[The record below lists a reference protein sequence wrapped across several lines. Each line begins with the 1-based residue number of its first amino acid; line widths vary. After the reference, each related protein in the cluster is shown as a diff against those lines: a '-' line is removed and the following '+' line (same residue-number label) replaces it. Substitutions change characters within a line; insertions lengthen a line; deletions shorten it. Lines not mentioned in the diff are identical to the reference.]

1 MQASIE
7 FWMLSDLWI
16 HFLSFKIKV
25 LTDVTYSVSLFLLLF
40 CSKWGN
46 IGSQF
51 WVLCNQ
57 LWSPLFKFSE
67 INCVLSHFF
76 FQKKDVDNFT
86 KFKKKRWSRCDF
98 EDLTDVIIISTDKK
112 EFHAHKC
119 MLSARLDYFRSMFS
133 MGWIESSSDKKT
145 RLVILKLPI
154 N

>member
-1 MQASIE
+1 MVRNFESCVTNSE
-7 FWMLSDLWI
+7 VSFFKLSEMNC
-16 HFLSFKIKV
+16 
-25 LTDVTYSVSLFLLLF
+25 VSL
-40 CSKWGN
+40 
-46 IGSQF
+46 
-51 WVLCNQ
+51 
-57 LWSPLFKFSE
+57 
-67 INCVLSHFF
+67 HF

-145 RLVILKLPI
+145 RLVILKFQVTHKLDTYPQMPTLSFGYLHDVPRFFVFSRAI
-154 N
+154 

>member
-1 MQASIE
+1 MVRNFGVRNFESCVANSE
-7 FWMLSDLWI
+7 VPF
-16 HFLSFKIKV
+16 FK
-25 LTDVTYSVSLFLLLF
+25 T
-40 CSKWGN
+40 
-46 IGSQF
+46 
-51 WVLCNQ
+51 
-57 LWSPLFKFSE
+57 SE
-67 INCVLSHFF
+67 INCVLLHF

>member
-1 MQASIE
+1 
-7 FWMLSDLWI
+7 L
-16 HFLSFKIKV
+16 H
-25 LTDVTYSVSLFLLLF
+25 
-40 CSKWGN
+40 
-46 IGSQF
+46 
-51 WVLCNQ
+51 
-57 LWSPLFKFSE
+57 
-67 INCVLSHFF
+67 F

-145 RLVILKLPI
+145 RLVILKFQVTHELNTYPQMPTLSFGYLHDVPFRLLQS
-154 N
+154 NLMRTKG